1 MLKIDHDQ
9 CNACGLC
16 EKTCPFGAIAVKDD
30 QARSNESCSL
40 CGACVNVCPQ
50 HALSIQRKQ
59 ASAEELAGYRG
70 VFIWAECEARAGE
83 LAPKRVVYELLS
95 QGQRL
100 ADKLGQELVAVAL
113 GDGRLAGLESLCAHG
128 ADRVLRCEHELLG
141 QYSTDAFTSVLSAVI
156 AGQKPAVL
164 LYGATPNGRELAPRV
179 AARLRLGLTADC
191 TGLDIDDQG
200 QLVQTRPAFGG
211 NIMASIIAPYSRPQT
226 ATVRPNVFQAA
237 PPDPARPIKLE
248 EVPVTLNKAVLRTKL
263 VEETVVDAEDEKLES
278 AKVIV
283 TAGLGCR
290 QDGCLEKAAE
300 LARALGGV
308 LAASRPM
315 VEAGLMP
322 VTRQVG
328 QSGTTVGPDL
338 YIAVGV
344 SGAIQHLVGMS
355 SSKTVIA
362 INQDP
367 EAPIFKLADLGIV
380 GDAREILPRLLEEL
394 SKGKGAAD
402 SD

>member
-1 MLKIDHDQ
+1 MLKIDDQ
-9 CNACGLC
+9 KCNACGLC
-16 EKTCPFGAIAVKDD
+16 EKTCPFGAIGMDEGL
-30 QARSNESCSL
+30 ARSNESCTL

-50 HALSIQRKQ
+50 GAMAIERKQ
-59 ASAEELAGYRG
+59 ASPEELAQYKG
-70 VFIWAECEARAGE
+70 VYVWAECDLNDGK
-83 LAPKRVVYELLS
+83 LSPKRVVYELLS
-95 QGQRL
+95 QGRLL

-113 GDGRLAGLESLCAHG
+113 GDGRLADLESLCQYG

-141 QYSTDAFTSVLSAVI
+141 AYSTDGFTNVLSAVI
-156 AGQKPAVL
+156 AGNKPSVF
-164 LYGATPNGRELAPRV
+164 LYGATPNGRDLAPRI

-191 TGLDIDDQG
+191 TGLDIDEQG

-226 ATVRPNVFQAA
+226 ATVRPNVFTAA
-237 PPDPARPIKLE
+237 GPDPLRPK
-248 EVPVTLNKAVLRTKL
+248 VVADVAVTLNKAAVRTKV
-263 VEETVVDAEDEKLES
+263 VEETVLGGGEGESLES

-283 TAGLGCR
+283 AAGLGCR
-290 QDGCLEKAAE
+290 QGGGLALAGE
-300 LARALGGV
+300 LAEVLDGV

-328 QSGTTVGPDL
+328 QSGTTVGPEL

-355 SSKTVIA
+355 SAKTVVA
-362 INQDP
+362 INKDP
-367 EAPIFKLADLGIV
+367 EAPIFKVADLGIV
-380 GDAREILPRLLEEL
+380 GEAQEVIPKLIENIQRQ
-394 SKGKGAAD
+394 KAGA
-402 SD
+402 